1 MLPWQAYAQDVDH
14 SVALFASRLPFIGP
28 MAGPLTAVLGA
39 VILLISSNTG
49 IMGASRLVYSMS
61 QLNLMTPWFREVHPR
76 YRTPARSILVFSG
89 IGLLEALLAFLTP
102 SAVDALANMYAFGAT
117 LGYTLVFVALISLR
131 INDPYSPRPYRVPLN
146 VRWHRGDGQMIA
158 VPIIGLLG
166 LLGVLITLA
175 EVVLTHAIGRIA
187 GPAWVLLCLVYY
199 VLYRRRQGLPV
210 WRSVKHQW
218 EEQQRAVL
226 KDAEEFDLLEEYE
239 FALAQRNRQRA
250 RGQAHA

>member
-1 MLPWQAYAQDVDH
+1 
-14 SVALFASRLPFIGP
+14 
-28 MAGPLTAVLGA
+28 
-39 VILLISSNTG
+39 
-49 IMGASRLVYSMS
+49 
-61 QLNLMTPWFREVHPR
+61 
-76 YRTPARSILVFSG
+76 
-89 IGLLEALLAFLTP
+89 
-102 SAVDALANMYAFGAT
+102 
-117 LGYTLVFVALISLR
+117 
-131 INDPYSPRPYRVPLN
+131 
-146 VRWHRGDGQMIA
+146 MIA